1 MYQIYVKETATKQ
14 IVILVLNDKGQSI
27 PSIFYAKSDS
37 QVEDIVNE
45 YRYDKYKFVKHSL
58 LDDPSEIP
66 DYVNNPEYVEYTN
79 YYFGNYQN

>member
-1 MYQIYVKETATKQ
+1 MYQVFIKETQTKQ
-14 IVILVLNDKGQSI
+14 IVVIVLTDKGI
-27 PSIFYAKSDS
+27 VTPSIFYATSDS
-37 QVEDIVNE
+37 QIEDIVNE

-79 YYFGNYQN
+79 YYFGNVQ